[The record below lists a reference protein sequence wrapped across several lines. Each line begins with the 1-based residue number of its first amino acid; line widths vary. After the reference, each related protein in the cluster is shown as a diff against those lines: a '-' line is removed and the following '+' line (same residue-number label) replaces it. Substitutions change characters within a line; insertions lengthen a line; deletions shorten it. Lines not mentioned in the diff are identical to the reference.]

1 MYMHINHLQ
10 GAALDSVLDDAVS
23 MAQKLKS
30 AHQPVTLNVVDN
42 LPHAF
47 LTLVTT
53 GNNVDMNVANKLCLD
68 YMKKE
73 LHVKSSQDRRR

>member
-1 MYMHINHLQ
+1 M
-10 GAALDSVLDDAVS
+10 DSVLDDAVS

-30 AHQPVTLNVVDN
+30 AQQPVTLNVVDN

-53 GNNVDMNVANKLCLD
+53 GNNTDMNIANKLCLD
-68 YMKKE
+68 YMKQE
-73 LHVKSSQDRRR
+73 LCVQNPQRQKQ